1 MENELDVSN
10 EKFRNLGLDP
20 TLLDEKLFE
29 EVRDITAKYKD
40 RCIES
45 QVLPKSFWNTKRTA
59 AQKAGPVQMQK
70 PNMK

>member
-1 MENELDVSN
+1 MVSEQTGVELQYITNPRNEAMENELDVSN

-20 TLLDEKLFE
+20 ILLDEKLFE

-45 QVLPKSFWNTKRTA
+45 
-59 AQKAGPVQMQK
+59 
-70 PNMK
+70 